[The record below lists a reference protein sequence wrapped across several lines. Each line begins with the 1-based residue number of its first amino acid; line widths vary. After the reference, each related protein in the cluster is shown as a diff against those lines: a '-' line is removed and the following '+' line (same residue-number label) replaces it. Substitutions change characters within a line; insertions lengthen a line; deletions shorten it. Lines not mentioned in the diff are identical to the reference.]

1 VAQLVKDVMTAGVA
15 AVRPESSLVEVA
27 TLMRDQDIG
36 DVLVAEGDRVV
47 GVVTDRDIAVR
58 AVADG
63 ADPHTV
69 SAASV
74 AGAGPVT
81 VAPGDTVGEAVT
93 LMREHAVRRLPV
105 IEDGR
110 PVGIVS
116 LGDLAE
122 ERDPNSA
129 LADISRAQPDR

>member
-1 VAQLVKDVMTAGVA
+1 
-15 AVRPESSLVEVA
+15 
-27 TLMRDQDIG
+27 
-36 DVLVAEGDRVV
+36 VV

-93 LMREHAVRRLPV
+93 LMRKHAVRRLPV

-122 ERDPNSA
+122 EHSPTDEPQRRAGRVTRACETRHAA
-129 LADISRAQPDR
+129 LAPTRERAPCGYPHPHEAEIQ